1 MFSSCTPLNM
11 YSVCPFD
18 ISFYC
23 FVWNFDRVSTFFV
36 NVYLLTL
43 SEWDYLKVKQFSE
56 KWGHLFVFLKLFHNL
71 HTVNIRYWPFGFGVT
86 NSKVNDWFKLWI
98 ILTFFQIVFSKMYIF
113 ALPYYVFVFTKKRLK
128 GSIFPNYFFFCNFQ
142 FSSSYK

>member
-98 ILTFFQIVFSKMYIF
+98 ILTFFQIVFSKMYLLYHIMF
-113 ALPYYVFVFTKKRLK
+113 LCSQKKAQRKYIPQLL
-128 GSIFPNYFFFCNFQ
+128 FFFCNFQ
-142 FSSSYK
+142 FSSSY